1 MSYSFVIRVWLKPEP
16 ITEYLVLERTANEA
30 QVKRLFSS
38 ESRIAL
44 SGLNLQ
50 KKLRKKKEINNN
62 NTNKKEKN
70 TSKSPWRYIIN

>member
-30 QVKRLFSS
+30 HVKRLFSS

-62 NTNKKEKN
+62 NKEK
-70 TSKSPWRYIIN
+70 KI

>member
-30 QVKRLFSS
+30 HVKRLFSS

-70 TSKSPWRYIIN
+70 TYKSPWRYIIN

>member
-30 QVKRLFSS
+30 HVKRLFSS

-62 NTNKKEKN
+62 TNKKEKN
-70 TSKSPWRYIIN
+70 TYKSPWRYIIN

>member
-30 QVKRLFSS
+30 HVKRLFSS

-50 KKLRKKKEINNN
+50 KKLRERE
-62 NTNKKEKN
+62 KKEKKQQRQQKRKN
-70 TSKSPWRYIIN
+70 ISVTMAIDH

>member
-30 QVKRLFSS
+30 HVKRLFSS

-50 KKLRKKKEINNN
+50 KKLRKKKEIKNK

-70 TSKSPWRYIIN
+70 TYKSPLRYIIN

>member
-1 MSYSFVIRVWLKPEP
+1 MSYSFVIRVWLKQEP
-16 ITEYLVLERTANEA
+16 ITEYLTLERTANEA
-30 QVKRLFSS
+30 HVKRLFSS

-50 KKLRKKKEINNN
+50 KKLRKKTEINNN

-70 TSKSPWRYIIN
+70 TYKSPGWYIIN